1 MRTISKRIIS
11 IGLALAL
18 MLVLTA
24 CGEIKK
30 AENAV
35 DNMFAALKNA
45 DIEAAQQYIN
55 LDELKQSDEDSSF
68 TDDTEL
74 IIRTVFK
81 NLNHRIIS
89 SEKVDD
95 STVVVKTEITATD
108 MKPIMGEFFTKA
120 LQYAFSVAFENP
132 QPSKEEQNKKM
143 EELFVECV
151 SKPDLATITNEA
163 DITVVK
169 ASDNSWRIK
178 SDDAFADAL
187 LGGLYVAAEQ
197 MSESLG
203 AIE

>member
-187 LGGLYVAAEQ
+187 LGGLYDAAEQ